1 MKLQIQKSTAETDLI
16 KACKK
21 QNSKA
26 QRVLYDKYASPML
39 GLCKRYIKGEMEAED
54 VMINGFMK
62 VFTKIDLFEEKG
74 SFEGWMKRIMINE
87 ALGFIRKNKSMY
99 LEIEIEAADKEPDID
114 KLFTELETKDLLKM
128 VNELPS
134 GYRTIFNLYAIEGY
148 SHKEIAEMLG
158 INENTSKSQLSR
170 ARMHLQK
177 KLLASEKVLK
187 QKSVNQDG
195 AGDA

>member
-26 QRVLYDKYASPML
+26 QCVLYDKYASLML

-87 ALGFIRKNKSMY
+87 ALGFIRKNKAMY
-99 LEIEIEAADKEPDID
+99 LEIEIEAADKEPDFD

-187 QKSVNQDG
+187 QKNINQDG
-195 AGDA
+195 TGDA